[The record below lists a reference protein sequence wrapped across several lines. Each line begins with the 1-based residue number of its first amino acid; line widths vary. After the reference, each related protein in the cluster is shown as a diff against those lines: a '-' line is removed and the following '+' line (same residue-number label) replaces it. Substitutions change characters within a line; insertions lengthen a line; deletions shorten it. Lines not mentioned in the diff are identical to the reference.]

1 MKLRLSTLAVMS
13 GFFRSTF
20 QDALART
27 LAYFG
32 LSAPSRRLNHPTS
45 PTLPEPPP
53 SATDSPKETL
63 GEIQREIRAGRQ
75 FSIAEAIAR
84 EGGSF
89 MKGESTI
96 PRPLR
101 AIAEIK
107 QFLGTHLNDPAGAL
121 CTTLHS
127 WASEDI
133 RLSRQLDTPLI
144 ALAQVIASLLAEPTT
159 FEEFARQV
167 AIAHGQITGDRPQFQ
182 QFGQP
187 PDPAAAHTHQSIQT
201 ELSDLLQQLQQY
213 L

>member
-1 MKLRLSTLAVMS
+1 MPR
-13 GFFRSTF
+13 FF
-20 QDALART
+20 QNILART
-27 LAYFG
+27 LTYFG
-32 LSAPSRRLNHPTS
+32 LNAPGDSLGRLRHHPHRPDSPDPQPSAPD
-45 PTLPEPPP
+45 P
-53 SATDSPKETL
+53 SK
-63 GEIQREIRAGRQ
+63 EIQREIRAGRQ

-107 QFLGTHLNDPAGAL
+107 QCLGTHLNEPAGAL

-144 ALAQVIASLLAEPTT
+144 ALAQIITSILAEPTT

-167 AIAHGQITGDRPQFQ
+167 AIAHSQITGDRPQFQ
-182 QFGQP
+182 RLGQP
-187 PDPAAAHTHQSIQT
+187 PDPTAAHTHESIQA
-201 ELSDLLQQLQQY
+201 ELTALLQQLQS
-213 L
+213 

>member
-13 GFFRSTF
+13 DSFQSTF

-32 LSAPSRRLNHPTS
+32 LGVPSRRLRHPTS
-45 PTLPEPPP
+45 PTLPESPP
-53 SATDSPKETL
+53 SAPDSQK
-63 GEIQREIRAGRQ
+63 EIQREIRAGRQ

-107 QFLGTHLNDPAGAL
+107 QFLGTHLNEPAGAL

-127 WASEDI
+127 WASGDI

-144 ALAQVIASLLAEPTT
+144 ALAQIITSILAEPTT

-167 AIAHGQITGDRPQFQ
+167 AIAHSQITGDRPQFQ
-182 QFGQP
+182 QPGQP

-201 ELSDLLQQLQQY
+201 ELSALLQQLQN
-213 L
+213 